1 MKFSMA
7 DCEIISITSFG
18 RNYPILGK
26 CWKIM
31 IRLFHFSTNPRY
43 YLKKRK
49 KFSIVVIFKNAC
61 TNFHKLSIF
70 STIRILYKILYIL
83 CNKRFDLIFK
93 KKKKMGRHLI
103 KFQNLRGKRSSGGA
117 VRNDPRRGCESTAL
131 DCLSLSPSLP
141 PEIQYSAIRYLSIRS
156 SVTGFLSY
164 LRNEV

>member
-1 MKFSMA
+1 MLKNN
-7 DCEIISITSFG
+7 DTIV
-18 RNYPILGK
+18 P
-26 CWKIM
+26 
-31 IRLFHFSTNPRY
+31 LFNQSS
-43 YLKKRK
+43 LLLEEKKK
-49 KFSIVVIFKNAC
+49 IVVTFLKNAC

-131 DCLSLSPSLP
+131 DCLSLSLFPRKFNIPPFDISWSGRASRDSYRTCEMKFRIPS
-141 PEIQYSAIRYLSIRS
+141 IS
-156 SVTGFLSY
+156 
-164 LRNEV
+164 

>member
-1 MKFSMA
+1 MLKNN
-7 DCEIISITSFG
+7 DTIV
-18 RNYPILGK
+18 P
-26 CWKIM
+26 
-31 IRLFHFSTNPRY
+31 LFNQSS
-43 YLKKRK
+43 LLLEEKKK
-49 KFSIVVIFKNAC
+49 SSIVVIFKNAC

-83 CNKRFDLIFK
+83 CNESSIRFNFQK
-93 KKKKMGRHLI
+93 EKKMGRNLI

-141 PEIQYSAIRYLSIRS
+141 PEIQYSAIRYLLIRS

>member
-1 MKFSMA
+1 MLKNN
-7 DCEIISITSFG
+7 DTIV
-18 RNYPILGK
+18 P
-26 CWKIM
+26 
-31 IRLFHFSTNPRY
+31 LFNQSS
-43 YLKKRK
+43 LLLEEKKK
-49 KFSIVVIFKNAC
+49 IVVTFLKNAC

-70 STIRILYKILYIL
+70 SIIRILYKILYIL

-141 PEIQYSAIRYLSIRS
+141 PEIQYSAIRYLLIRS

>member
-1 MKFSMA
+1 MLKNN
-7 DCEIISITSFG
+7 DTIV
-18 RNYPILGK
+18 P
-26 CWKIM
+26 
-31 IRLFHFSTNPRY
+31 LFNQSS
-43 YLKKRK
+43 LLLEEKKK
-49 KFSIVVIFKNAC
+49 SSIVVIFKNAC

-131 DCLSLSPSLP
+131 DCLSLSLFPRKFNIPPFDISWSGRASRDSYRTCEMKFRIPS
-141 PEIQYSAIRYLSIRS
+141 IS
-156 SVTGFLSY
+156 
-164 LRNEV
+164 

>member
-1 MKFSMA
+1 MLKNN
-7 DCEIISITSFG
+7 DTIV
-18 RNYPILGK
+18 P
-26 CWKIM
+26 
-31 IRLFHFSTNPRY
+31 LFNQSS
-43 YLKKRK
+43 LLLEEKKK
-49 KFSIVVIFKNAC
+49 SSIVVIFKNAC

-83 CNKRFDLIFK
+83 CNESSIRFNFQK
-93 KKKKMGRHLI
+93 EKKMGRHLI

>member
-1 MKFSMA
+1 MLKNN
-7 DCEIISITSFG
+7 DTIV
-18 RNYPILGK
+18 P
-26 CWKIM
+26 
-31 IRLFHFSTNPRY
+31 LFNQSS
-43 YLKKRK
+43 LLLEEKKK
-49 KFSIVVIFKNAC
+49 SSIVVIFKNAC